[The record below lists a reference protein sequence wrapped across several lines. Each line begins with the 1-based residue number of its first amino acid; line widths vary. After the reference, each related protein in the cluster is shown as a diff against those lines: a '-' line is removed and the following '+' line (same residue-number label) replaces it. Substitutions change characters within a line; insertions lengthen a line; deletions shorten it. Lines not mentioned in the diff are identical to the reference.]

1 MMPMP
6 APPEKALRVSVVVP
20 ARDEE
25 DLVAGCLRALATQQ
39 DVSSEEYEVLLVLD
53 RCSDGTERQAREVAD
68 EYPLLRLHFLDGP
81 GKGAGHARRVGMES
95 ACERLLSLGREGGL
109 ISSTDADTVV
119 APDWLAAQLSAAERG
134 ARAIGGRI
142 ELPEEAK
149 LPDEVSQ
156 WRAEQGHKRHRDLLE
171 DLETTQE
178 SPART
183 EHWQFSGASLALT
196 AATYREIGGL
206 EPRAALEDEYLE
218 RVLHQRSIPIER
230 PLSVRVVTS
239 DRLSGRAHRGLSQ
252 DLSLISWSRR
262 NTFHTCDFS
271 EKQVLSMKDLSVS
284 LIVPA
289 CIPSHREDELEG
301 VERLGLVDEVIVLD
315 DQDQTPGYGP
325 VRGFGDLLW
334 RATSTARCEIV
345 VVLDPTHPDLSTIAS
360 LLGPLLSRDDLSMV
374 KGFRPT
380 PDSNFDYL
388 SELVAR
394 PLINLYNPELAGFL
408 KPLSIELAAKRSLLQ
423 KLPFPVG
430 EGARLSLLIDA
441 AKVAG
446 VQALAQ
452 VKLPGDAPQAAP
464 GSSEAAYQITT
475 AAAFRAMKQDLLDE
489 YAPGTLVMPL
499 PDRLESRRVALEE
512 RPPLISL
519 RKARE
524 LRS

>member
-1 MMPMP
+1 MTPAP

-25 DLVAGCLRALATQQ
+25 DLVGGCLRALATQKS
-39 DVSSEEYEVLLVLD
+39 VSPDEYEVLLVLD
-53 RCSDGTERQAREVAD
+53 RCTDGTEGRAREVVD

-81 GKGAGHARRVGMES
+81 GKGAGHARRVGMEA
-95 ACERLLSLGREGGL
+95 ACGRLLSLGREDGL

-142 ELPEEAK
+142 ELPDEAG

-171 DLETTQE
+171 DLETAQE

-218 RVLHQRSIPIER
+218 RVLRQRSIPIER

-239 DRLSGRAHRGLSQ
+239 DRLSGRAHRGLSH

-262 NTFHTCDFS
+262 NTFHARNFS
-271 EKQVLSMKDLSVS
+271 EKQVLFMKDLPVS
-284 LIVPA
+284 LIVP
-289 CIPSHREDELEG
+289 SQTLSRREDELEG
-301 VERLGLVDEVIVLD
+301 VERSGLIDEVIRLD

-334 RATSTARCEIV
+334 RATSTASCEIV
-345 VVLDPTHPDLSTIAS
+345 VVLDPTHPDLSSIAS
-360 LLGPLLSRDDLSMV
+360 LLGPLFSRDDLSMV

-380 PDSNFDYL
+380 LDSNFDYL
-388 SELVAR
+388 TELVAR

-408 KPLSIELAAKRSLLQ
+408 KPLSIELAARRTLLQ

-430 EGARLSLLIDA
+430 EGACLSLLIDA
-441 AKVAG
+441 AKEAG

-452 VKLPGDAPQAAP
+452 VGLTGDAPQASP
-464 GSSEAAYQITT
+464 SSSEAAYQITT
-475 AAAFRAMKQDLLDE
+475 AAASRAMKQELLDE
-489 YAPGTLVMPL
+489 YAPGPLVLPL
-499 PDRLESRRVALEE
+499 PDRLESRQVALEE

-519 RKARE
+519 CKARE